1 MMSDIIGH
9 VADMGRQAERLTGMA
24 SEGIQDGAAAA
35 EPVRPRLRRNL
46 GSWQVLAVSL
56 GVTGLSLSANIN
68 PQGAEPSV
76 GRAIPLAFTISFVA
90 VLLLSYSFVRLSQHF
105 NTAGSVFGFVGATLG
120 ARAGAVAGWCLLGGY
135 LIFGAGSCYG
145 AAVFF
150 NSLLNAMGVANPPQW
165 APFAVTL
172 VLLAF
177 ATALTVIPA
186 RRGADVMLISEACT
200 VALILL
206 ISIVVLAKISSHG
219 GPAGQHFTMSVFAP
233 ARGTGSSALFFG
245 AVYGILA
252 FIGFEGAA
260 TMGEEA
266 REPRRSIPRAIFG
279 TVVIAGVFYVF
290 TAAVEVMGL
299 GTSQSG
305 LTAFH
310 NSSSLYGTLGS
321 SYLTP
326 WIGDVVTVGTMVSA
340 FAGAIGCVVGASRL
354 IYAMA
359 RAAQQ
364 AADPSGKLLLISRRY
379 GTPVGAIAVGFG
391 AMVISVIAFGWVF
404 SQSVFN
410 AWAWTGAVGT
420 LIVLVAYILAT
431 AGAARMLR
439 QTRTVPAWEL
449 VIPVVTL
456 AVLVYTIFRNVY
468 PYPTGPTFWLPI
480 ASAIWVAVAV
490 VVMVAMPALAR
501 RIGEELASQDGLVTS
516 GAAAPVPVPAPDPGA
531 R

>member
-1 MMSDIIGH
+1 
-9 VADMGRQAERLTGMA
+9 MA
-24 SEGIQDGAAAA
+24 SEDTHSAASGTAGTA
-35 EPVRPRLRRNL
+35 RPRLQRNL

-68 PQGAEPSV
+68 PQGAVPSV

-120 ARAGAVAGWCLLGGY
+120 APAGAVAGWCLLGGY

-165 APFAVTL
+165 VPFAVTL

-177 ATALTVIPA
+177 ATVLTVIPA

-206 ISIVVLAKISSHG
+206 ISIVVLAKITSHG
-219 GPAGQHFTMSVFAP
+219 GAQGQHFTMSVFSPAP
-233 ARGTGSSALFFG
+233 GTSSSSLFFG

-279 TVVIAGVFYVF
+279 TVLIAGVFYVF
-290 TAAVEVMGL
+290 TAAIEVMGF
-299 GTSQSG
+299 GTSTAG
-305 LTAFH
+305 LARFH
-310 NSSSLYGTLGS
+310 GSSSLFGSLGS
-321 SYLTP
+321 SYISP
-326 WIGDVVTVGTMVSA
+326 WVGDFVTVGTMVSA
-340 FAGAIGCVVGASRL
+340 FAGAIGCVVGASRM
-354 IYAMA
+354 IYAMVRGA
-359 RAAQQ
+359 QRAGNPA
-364 AADPSGKLLLISRRY
+364 GRLLRISERY
-379 GTPVGAIAVGFG
+379 GTPVGAIAVGF
-391 AMVISVIAFGWVF
+391 ALMALSVVAFGWVF
-404 SQSVFN
+404 RQSVFN

-431 AGAARMLR
+431 VGAARMLR
-439 QTRTVPAWEL
+439 RTRSVPAWEI

-456 AVLVYTIFRNVY
+456 AVLGYTIFRNVV
-468 PYPTGPTFWLPI
+468 PYPAGPTFWLPI
-480 ASAIWVAVAV
+480 TSAIWVAIAVAV
-490 VVMVAMPALAR
+490 LIATPALAR
-501 RIGEELASQDGLVTS
+501 RIGAHLASQDGLVAS
-516 GAAAPVPVPAPDPGA
+516 GEAVPAAVTAADPGTS
-531 R
+531 

>member
-1 MMSDIIGH
+1 
-9 VADMGRQAERLTGMA
+9 MA
-24 SEGIQDGAAAA
+24 SEGIQGGAADAA
-35 EPVRPRLRRNL
+35 HPAGPRLRRNL

-68 PQGAEPSV
+68 PQGAVPSV

-90 VLLLSYSFVRLSQHF
+90 VLLLSYSFVRLTQHF

-165 APFAVTL
+165 VPFAVTL
-172 VLLAF
+172 VLLTF

-186 RRGADVMLISEACT
+186 RRGADVMLLSEACT
-200 VALILL
+200 IALILL

-219 GPAGQHFTMSVFAP
+219 GPQGQHFTMSVFAP
-233 ARGTGSSALFFG
+233 AKGTGSSSLFFG

-279 TVVIAGVFYVF
+279 TVVIAGIFYVF
-290 TAAVEVMGL
+290 TASIEVMGF
-299 GTSQSG
+299 GTGQSG
-305 LTAFH
+305 MTQFH
-310 NSSSLYGTLGS
+310 NSSSLYGSLGS
-321 SYLTP
+321 AYLTP
-326 WIGDVVTVGTMVSA
+326 WIGDVVTIGTMVSA

-359 RAAQQ
+359 RAAQGSQ
-364 AADPSGKLLLISRRY
+364 TSAPLTGLLRISGRF
-379 GTPVGAIAVGFG
+379 GTPIGAIVVSFA
-391 AMVISVIAFGWVF
+391 AMTISAIAFGWVF
-404 SQSVFN
+404 HQTIFN

-439 QTRTVPAWEL
+439 QTRTVPAREL
-449 VIPVVTL
+449 AIPVITL
-456 AVLVYTIFRNVY
+456 AVLGYTIFRNVY
-468 PYPTGPTFWLPI
+468 PYPTGPTYWLPI
-480 ASAIWVAVAV
+480 VSAIWVAVAV
-490 VVMVAMPALAR
+490 AAIIAMPSAAR
-501 RIGEELASQDGLVTS
+501 RIGTELASQDGLVTP
-516 GAAAPVPVPAPDPGA
+516 GAAPVPVPASDLGA
-531 R
+531 P

>member
-1 MMSDIIGH
+1 
-9 VADMGRQAERLTGMA
+9 MA
-24 SEGIQDGAAAA
+24 SEGTHGAAATGA
-35 EPVRPRLRRNL
+35 ASAVQPRLRRNL

-68 PQGAEPSV
+68 PQGAVPSV
-76 GRAIPLAFTISFVA
+76 GRAIPLAFTISFIA
-90 VLLLSYSFVRLSQHF
+90 VLLLSHSFVRLSQHF

-120 ARAGAVAGWCLLGGY
+120 APAGAVAGWCLLGGY

-165 APFAVTL
+165 VPFAVTL

-206 ISIVVLAKISSHG
+206 ISIVVLAKITSHG
-219 GPAGQHFTMSVFAP
+219 GPQGQHFTLSVFKPAP
-233 ARGTGSSALFFG
+233 GTHSSALFFG

-266 REPRRSIPRAIFG
+266 KQPRRSIPRAIFG
-279 TVVIAGVFYVF
+279 TVLIAGVFYVF
-290 TAAVEVMGL
+290 TAAIEVMGF
-299 GTSQSG
+299 GTGTSG

-310 NSSSLYGTLGS
+310 SSSSLFGSLGS
-321 SYLTP
+321 AYISP
-326 WIGDVVTVGTMVSA
+326 WVGDVVTVGTMVSA

-359 RAAQQ
+359 RAARETKSP
-364 AADPSGKLLLISRRY
+364 AGRLLRISERY
-379 GTPVGAIAVGFG
+379 GTPVGAIAAGFG
-391 AMVISVIAFGWVF
+391 IMVVSVIAFGWVF
-404 SQSVFN
+404 RQSIFN

-431 AGAARMLR
+431 IGAARMMR
-439 QTRTVPAWEL
+439 KTRTVPVWEI
-449 VIPVVTL
+449 VIPILTL
-456 AVLVYTIFRNVY
+456 AVLGYTIFRNLV

-480 ASAIWVAVAV
+480 ASAIWVAIAV
-490 VVMVAMPALAR
+490 IVLVVMPALAR
-501 RIGEELASQDGLVTS
+501 RIGVELASEDGLVAS
-516 GAAAPVPVPAPDPGA
+516 GGAGPVPVPAAEPGA
-531 R
+531 S